1 MSATRTGRIAGLT
14 GTGTLGF
21 TVAALARAS
30 WAHGVPAGM
39 WAVLAALAA
48 LTVATAGL
56 GLVLDYWRDR
66 LELKARAQDAQALAS
81 GKQARLELYRALVE
95 KSASEPARAASYRAL
110 ILADALH
117 LAVEQNGVRPAD
129 RTHGQLFGGIPGQ
142 DVTHAMTASTTPC
155 KPMRGCSRVDPAC
168 RARSRR

>member
-1 MSATRTGRIAGLT
+1 MA
-14 GTGTLGF
+14 
-21 TVAALARAS
+21 
-30 WAHGVPAGM
+30 WAHDVPAGM

-48 LTVATAGL
+48 LTVVVAGL

-66 LELKARAQDAQALAS
+66 LELKVRAQDAQAHAS
-81 GKQARLELYRALVE
+81 REQGRLELYRVLVE
-95 KSASEPARAASYRAL
+95 KSASEPASAASYRAL

-129 RTHGQLFGGIPGQ
+129 RTHGQLFGEIPGE
-142 DVTHAMTASTTPC
+142 DVTDAMTASTIRCT
-155 KPMRGCSRVDPAC
+155 PMRGCSRLDPAS